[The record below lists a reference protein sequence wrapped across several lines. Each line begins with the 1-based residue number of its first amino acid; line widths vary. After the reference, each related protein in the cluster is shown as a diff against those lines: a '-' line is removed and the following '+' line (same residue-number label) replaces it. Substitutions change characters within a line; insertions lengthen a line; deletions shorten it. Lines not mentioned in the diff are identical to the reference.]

1 MRNKHGRIFFVAFVV
16 TAGAV
21 AALVLTHRLL
31 PALGAGTA
39 GLLLHWAL
47 SAGKENDGELAD
59 SSYFFGFLLTLIF
72 LAAGLFTLGSPVA
85 GSTKGPD
92 LLLFLTELGSGLV
105 LTIVGLIVRQVRAL
119 SLIGRAAPETATALT
134 EAQRGLAEAMQA
146 LVQALK
152 NRPEEIAANELSDTR
167 AKAREAAESLERTTV
182 RATQRVEASMI
193 KLEDATMAVTSAVLR
208 AASGLGESLTT
219 STQRIQIEIGA
230 VLTLLET
237 QRVGLEESMRRT
249 EAAATT
255 TQREMS
261 ELMKA
266 QLAEWRTTLEESR
279 AFLVAAHESINGEYR
294 RGLATLSTAGTTFA
308 ELAEKVSKD
317 VEALPDP
324 AERLVGLWDGVRSLE
339 RTLTSSIGGASEE
352 LETLAQRSAE
362 LSTALVKLERTT
374 GSAAGNIERGGA
386 ELGETLRRELTQ
398 MNQLLEE
405 YTRLFE
411 RKVAS
416 SGAR

>member
-1 MRNKHGRIFFVAFVV
+1 MRKKHGRIFFGAFVL
-16 TAGAV
+16 TAAAV
-21 AALVLTHRLL
+21 AALVLTHRLMA
-31 PALGAGTA
+31 ALGAGAA
-39 GLLLHWAL
+39 GLLLHWWL
-47 SAGKENDGELAD
+47 SGKENDGELAD

-72 LAAGLFTLGSPVA
+72 LAAGLFTLGSPA
-85 GSTKGPD
+85 TGPTKPPD

-105 LTIVGLIVRQVRAL
+105 LTIVGLIVRQVRTL
-119 SLIGRAAPETATALT
+119 SLVGRAAPDAANALT
-134 EAQRGLAEAMQA
+134 DAQRGLAEAMQA
-146 LVQALK
+146 LVHALK
-152 NRPEEIAANELSDTR
+152 NRPEEIAASELHDTR
-167 AKAREAAESLERTTV
+167 AKAREAAESLERSTL
-182 RATQRVEASMI
+182 RATQRVDESMI
-193 KLEDATMAVTSAVLR
+193 KLEEATTTVTSAVLR

-219 STQRIQIEIGA
+219 NAQRIQIEVSA
-230 VLTLLET
+230 VLTLLES
-237 QRVGLEESMRRT
+237 QRVGLEESLRRT
-249 EAAATT
+249 EAAAAT

-261 ELMKA
+261 EQMKA
-266 QLAEWRTTLEESR
+266 QLDEWRVTLEESR
-279 AFLVAAHESINGEYR
+279 AFLVAAHESIDGEYR
-294 RGLATLSTAGTTFA
+294 RGLATLRTAGATFA
-308 ELAEKVSKD
+308 ELADKVSKD

-324 AERLVGLWDGVRSLE
+324 AERLTGLWDGVRSLE

-416 SGAR
+416 GSR

>member
-1 MRNKHGRIFFVAFVV
+1 MRKKHGRVFFFAFAL

-21 AALVLTHRLL
+21 AALVLTHRLAA
-31 PALGAGTA
+31 ALGAGTA
-39 GLLLHWAL
+39 GLLLHWWL

-72 LAAGLFTLGSPVA
+72 LAAGLFTLSPAA

-92 LLLFLTELGSGLV
+92 LPLFLTELGSGLV
-105 LTIVGLIVRQVRAL
+105 LTIVGLMVRQVRTL
-119 SLIGRAAPETATALT
+119 SSVGRAAPEAATALT
-134 EAQRGLAEAMQA
+134 DAQRGLAEAMQA

-152 NRPEEIAANELSDTR
+152 NRPEEIAANELRDTR
-167 AKAREAAESLERTTV
+167 AKAREAAESLEQTTV
-182 RATQRVEASMI
+182 RATQRVEASII
-193 KLEDATMAVTSAVLR
+193 KLEDATITVTSAMLR

-219 STQRIQIEIGA
+219 NTQRMQIEVAA

-237 QRVGLEESMRRT
+237 QRVGLEESLRRS
-249 EAAATT
+249 EVAAATT
-255 TQREMS
+255 QREIS
-261 ELMKA
+261 EQLKA
-266 QLAEWRTTLEESR
+266 QLDEWRVTLQASR
-279 AFLVAAHESINGEYR
+279 AFLVAAHESIDGEYR
-294 RGLATLSTAGTTFA
+294 RGLETLTSAGATFS
-308 ELAEKVSKD
+308 ELAEKVSRD

-324 AERLVGLWDGVRSLE
+324 AERLTGLWDGVRSLE
-339 RTLTSSIGGASEE
+339 RTLTSSIGGACEE
-352 LETLAQRSAE
+352 LETLAQRSSE

-405 YTRLFE
+405 YTRLLE
-411 RKVAS
+411 RKLVAAGS
-416 SGAR
+416 R

>member
-1 MRNKHGRIFFVAFVV
+1 MRKKHGRIFFGAFVL
-16 TAGAV
+16 TATAV
-21 AALVLTHRLL
+21 GTLVLTHRLI
-31 PALGAGTA
+31 PALGAGVA
-39 GLLLHWAL
+39 GLLLHWWL

-72 LAAGLFTLGSPVA
+72 LAAGLFTLGSPA
-85 GSTKGPD
+85 GGPAKGPD

-105 LTIVGLIVRQVRAL
+105 LTIVGLIVRQVRTL
-119 SLIGRAAPETATALT
+119 SMVGRAAPDAANALT
-134 EAQRGLAEAMQA
+134 DAQRGLAEAMQA
-146 LVQALK
+146 LVHALK
-152 NRPEEIAANELSDTR
+152 SRPEEVAASELRDTR
-167 AKAREAAESLERTTV
+167 AKAREAAESLEHSTL
-182 RATQRVEASMI
+182 RATQRVDESMI
-193 KLEDATMAVTSAVLR
+193 KLEEAATTVTSAVLR

-219 STQRIQIEIGA
+219 SMQRIQFEVSA

-237 QRVGLEESMRRT
+237 QRVGLEESLRRT
-249 EAAATT
+249 EAAAAT

-261 ELMKA
+261 EQMKA
-266 QLAEWRTTLEESR
+266 QLDEWRVTLEESR
-279 AFLVAAHESINGEYR
+279 AFLVAAHESIDGEYR
-294 RGLATLSTAGTTFA
+294 RGLATLRTAGTTFA
-308 ELAEKVSKD
+308 ELAEKVSQD
-317 VEALPDP
+317 VESLPNP
-324 AERLVGLWDGVRSLE
+324 AERLTGLWDGVRSLE

-374 GSAAGNIERGGA
+374 GSAAGNIERGGV
-386 ELGETLRRELTQ
+386 ELGDTLRRELTQ

-416 SGAR
+416 SGSR